1 MYCPRCWEVFK
12 KAVFLLGIVR
22 PDTPHL
28 PIIRKTLESLGIEVW
43 TFDCDD
49 EEVKGKLLAP
59 EFPELLSVE
68 EIRKNPEWQE
78 LSLRKAFIINGERFD
93 TFESQTRFMQIIEK
107 HGNAFHG
114 RNTGCGWIHELGI
127 DRGYV
132 SDPFGGPGRGA
143 GPGDP
148 NRWAFGLWQRKVD
161 SRRFKGIDL
170 DTTLLSGE
178 CFALL
183 METCRPQDD
192 KPTYLTEGLSKQLNI
207 DACLVEYFSY
217 DDDEETCVRVSG
229 GRKKRPLNEF
239 VQILINKYSPDINP
253 PVTRQ

>member
-1 MYCPRCWEVFK
+1 MYCPRCWEAFK

-28 PIIRKTLESLGIEVW
+28 PIIRKTLESLGIEAW
-43 TFDCDD
+43 TFDCD
-49 EEVKGKLLAP
+49 EEVKRKLLAP
-59 EFPELLSVE
+59 ELPELLSVE
-68 EIRKNPEWQE
+68 ELIKSPKWQE
-78 LSLRKAFIINGERFD
+78 LSLRKAITIDGKRFD
-93 TFESQTRFMQIIEK
+93 TFESQTRFMRVIEK
-107 HGNAFHG
+107 HHDICHG
-114 RNTGCGWIHELGI
+114 HNTGCGWIHESGT

-148 NRWAFGLWQRKVD
+148 NRWPFGLWQRKVD
-161 SRRFKGIDL
+161 SRRFKGIGI
-170 DTTLLSGE
+170 DTTLLSGGR
-178 CFALL
+178 FALL

-192 KPTYLTEGLSKQLNI
+192 KPTYLIEGLSDQLNI

-217 DDDEETCVRVSG
+217 DDEDTAYVRVSG
-229 GRKKRPLNEF
+229 GRKKRLLNDF
-239 VQILINKYSPDINP
+239 VQTLIDKYSPGINL